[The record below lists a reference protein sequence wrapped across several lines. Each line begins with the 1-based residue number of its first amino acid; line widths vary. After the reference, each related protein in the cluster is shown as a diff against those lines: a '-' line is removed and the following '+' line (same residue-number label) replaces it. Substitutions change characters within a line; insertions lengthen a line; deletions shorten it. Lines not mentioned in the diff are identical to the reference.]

1 MRPASALFGMT
12 LLASA
17 LVPSIT
23 GAQQPVLST
32 GTIDVGI
39 GGATIT
45 NGFGNWE
52 SAYAR
57 ASLQAGPATVVFP
70 EIVVSR
76 QFHDNGTYLGLGAT
90 HTLNPDWYLF
100 GAVATSAGGF
110 YLPRFRA
117 GATLN
122 RKLLPSR
129 RLVLNVGGAYIDA
142 KDPHHDVA
150 ASAGA
155 AYYFTAPWIVEG
167 GVSSNWSQPG
177 NVRSRSG
184 FGALTEGRDGNHYIV
199 LRYGGGNEAYQILAP
214 GNAVADF
221 RSNVLTLSWRQW
233 LKRHGGFVVSG
244 EHYTNP
250 FYRRSGFTVGGFW
263 DIR

>member
-1 MRPASALFGMT
+1 MRT
-12 LLASA
+12 LIGPRFAIAVGVVCAATL
-17 LVPSIT
+17 
-23 GAQQPVLST
+23 GAQQPTLTT

-39 GGATIT
+39 GAASIT
-45 NGFGNWE
+45 NGYGNWQ
-52 SAYAR
+52 SAYTR
-57 ASLQAGPATVVFP
+57 ASLQINPATVVMP

-76 QFHDNGTYLGLGAT
+76 QFHDQGTYLGLAAT
-90 HTLNPDWYLF
+90 RTLNPDWYVF

-110 YLPRFRA
+110 YLPRFRV
-117 GATLN
+117 GGTIN

-129 RLVLNVGGAYIDA
+129 RLIVNVGGSYVDA

-155 AYYFTAPWIVEG
+155 AYYFAAPIIVEG

-177 NVRSRSG
+177 NVRSQSG
-184 FGALTEGRDGNHYIV
+184 FGAITEGREHSHYVV
-199 LRYGGGNEAYQILAP
+199 LRYGGGSEAYQILAP
-214 GNAVADF
+214 GNAIADF
-221 RSNVLTLSWRQW
+221 RSNVLTVTWRQW
-233 LKRHGGFVVSG
+233 LQRHGGFVVSG

-250 FYRRSGFTVGGFW
+250 FYHRTGFSIGGFW